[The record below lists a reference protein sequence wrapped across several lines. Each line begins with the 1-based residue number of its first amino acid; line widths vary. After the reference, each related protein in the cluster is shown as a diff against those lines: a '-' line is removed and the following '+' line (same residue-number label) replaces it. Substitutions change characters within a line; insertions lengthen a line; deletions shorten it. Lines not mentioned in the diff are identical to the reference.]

1 NKSYIDHKT
10 LEKVWKQGC
19 VWVKKLKQ
27 TDNIAAYG
35 TAYLTDIDVN
45 NNDDKEKKKSKKIEK
60 RTRLKLYPTNMN
72 FYRVSRGIKDLQEFS
87 GMTKHELFNELDTD
101 LSIYAPDKF
110 YEYDIEIGEGLQTLK
125 FQREFYDYFRK

>member
-1 NKSYIDHKT
+1 
-10 LEKVWKQGC
+10 
-19 VWVKKLKQ
+19 
-27 TDNIAAYG
+27 
-35 TAYLTDIDVN
+35 
-45 NNDDKEKKKSKKIEK
+45 
-60 RTRLKLYPTNMN
+60 MN
-72 FYRVSRGIKDLQEFS
+72 FYRVSRGIKKPQEFS